1 MLTHVRFFKGVL
13 VRCTITC
20 RGTLTRQM
28 LREEMRSQ
36 GLHPNREANFLDEN
50 MKVMSLDELQA
61 EVDSLAGRKLNERT
75 TTEQIKSWFVDPR
88 SEVFPNGRKGKEKRD
103 SNRLQEHEGRVD
115 QFVHQLEK
123 SRYSEA
129 KLPPHNGKLRARSL
143 EAEKKAWAKNLL
155 SVTGLKLKSGDIPR
169 LPNAAEALVALLT
182 DNALTRKVTLI
193 ELAYRIILI
202 QQLLFQDKPGINGC
216 FCSKILNDVGV
227 DKSIRHRF
235 YPSVDRSQQDQAQW
249 GDKSNF
255 DKTGRIQLTL
265 HLLSGDCMLMPKA
278 MEMVMICPFDYCQ
291 IQEQSDQGIDFRK
304 TKKEDQSIYR
314 LAREA
319 SRLGGYQLG
328 RTSLTNFKDH
338 IGQKHK
344 EVKKPKSLTETQA
357 TGPLR
362 LLPYTTTLYSVHLLN
377 RVSRRANEKVPK
389 TAQDS
394 RSIGQMRTFV
404 AGWQVLK
411 RNQIYLFNHCRTRY
425 PDINPA
431 HESLRFPGQM
441 QARVDLNQRRNEGD
455 SEDIRVLQEM
465 QGRVYVDYMTKIAE
479 LMATTLGPE
488 RIKRKEDTGT
498 MESITGKE
506 QSAHG
511 SSPNKK
517 LKLVKPTHGFGNET
531 ESTGVDT
538 CSESLGGTR
547 RNEELDFAP
556 PPEGTWTTEDDE
568 VACTEMTPKTVAKLA
583 TNVKSGNGEG
593 ASTKTVEQ
601 PKKKRRI
608 KHTLKLVN
616 PKELGHLG
624 MTSRALSEEKSERLS
639 VYEGSKRDWTKE
651 EDSDEDFR
659 ARTEMEEFLGNPQT
673 LADFETKFNKSVGP
687 RFPVKRDK
695 LHQVL
700 ILNKPVI
707 SIKSRE
713 DIIDFCRELKGHA
726 GDWFFSTQESL
737 TQVEINRLA
746 VYARYSGGEP
756 VVMCRVLVEECFDDN
771 KWREAQTTEVGLF
784 LDGVF
789 RQHDEHRPSSRRSS
803 TTDLEGIELAN
814 GVIKSTRTAN
824 GYHQTYGNTGV
835 KFGIKSVK
843 RTLQAGFVNPKQAF
857 EATLLEGSS
866 TLLILVADETEEKM
880 TMRCT
885 MPRELMTSTEKSMSG
900 GLMEYGTL
908 EVRFGSRQAWV
919 ENIRCLPD
927 QLKKYQ
933 GSKKKNPFLS
943 EMDAFMVV
951 VSPYGQ
957 QMVYEFDNMYQF
969 TVSSAVEI
977 IDRTFKRY
985 QDLLLLGLPRGY
997 ACEKPNN
1004 ENMPQ
1009 QVDELL
1015 LKTPGPG
1022 QYDLRQNGA
1031 RPGLTKKDNL
1041 CRIRLHAL
1049 QELLKLVRDDA
1060 AEKEDRDNLKKM
1072 IRYIKNRCA
1081 LKFPQSGEN
1090 LFLKTDY
1097 GESEEST
1104 ERG

>member
-1 MLTHVRFFKGVL
+1 MK
-13 VRCTITC
+13 
-20 RGTLTRQM
+20 
-28 LREEMRSQ
+28 SQ
-36 GLHPNREANFLDEN
+36 GLSPNREANFLDEN
-50 MKVMSLDELQA
+50 MKVMSLNELQA
-61 EVDSLAGRKLNERT
+61 EVDSLAGRKLSERT
-75 TTEQIKSWFVDPR
+75 KTEQIKSWFVDPR
-88 SEVFPNGRKGKEKRD
+88 SEVFPNDRKEKEKRD
-103 SNRLQEHEGRVD
+103 SNRLHEHEGRVD

-123 SRYSEA
+123 SRYPEA
-129 KLPPHNGKLRARSL
+129 QLPPHNSKLRARSL
-143 EAEKKAWAKNLL
+143 EAEKTAWAKNLL
-155 SVTGLKLKSGDIPR
+155 CITGLKLKNGDIPR

-182 DNALTRKVTLI
+182 DNTLTGKVTLI

-216 FCSKILNDVGV
+216 FCSKILNEVEV

-235 YPSVDRSQQDQAQW
+235 YPGIDRSQQDQAQW

-278 MEMVMICPFDYCQ
+278 MEMVMICPFEYCQ
-291 IQEQSDQGIDFRK
+291 VQEQRDQGIDFRK

-319 SRLGGYQLG
+319 GRLGGYQLG
-328 RTSLTNFKDH
+328 RTSLADFKDH

-344 EVKKPKSLTETQA
+344 EVKKLKSLTETQA

-362 LLPYTTTLYSVHLLN
+362 LLPYTTTLYSAHLLD
-377 RVSRRANEKVPK
+377 RVSRQANENVPR
-389 TAQDS
+389 TAKDS
-394 RSIGQMRTFV
+394 RSIGQLRTFV

-425 PDINPA
+425 PDINPD
-431 HESLRFPGQM
+431 HESSKFPGQL

-465 QGRVYVDYMTKIAE
+465 QGRVYLDYMKKIAE
-479 LMATTLGPE
+479 LMATTLGQE
-488 RIKRKEDTGT
+488 RNKRRDDTGPT
-498 MESITGKE
+498 ESTPEKE
-506 QSAHG
+506 QSAYG

-517 LKLVKPTHGFGNET
+517 LKLVKPTQEIGNET
-531 ESTGVDT
+531 ESAGVDT
-538 CSESLGGTR
+538 GSESLGTHQ
-547 RNEELDFAP
+547 NEELNFTP

-568 VACTEMTPKTVAKLA
+568 VTCTEITPKTVAKLA
-583 TNVKSGNGEG
+583 TNVASGNDEG
-593 ASTKTVEQ
+593 TKAVEQ
-601 PKKKRRI
+601 PKKRRRI

-624 MTSRALSEEKSERLS
+624 MTSRALSEEKSEKHS

-651 EDSDEDFR
+651 EDSDEDFK
-659 ARTEMEEFLGNPQT
+659 ARTEMEDFLGNPQT
-673 LADFETKFNKSVGP
+673 LADFETKFHKSVGP
-687 RFPVKRDK
+687 RFPVKKDK

-726 GDWFFSTQESL
+726 GDWFFSTRESL
-737 TQVEINRLA
+737 TQEEINRLA

-789 RQHDEHRPSSRRSS
+789 RQHDEHRPSNRRSS

-824 GYHQTYGNTGV
+824 GYHQTYGNTGM

-857 EATLLEGSS
+857 EATRPEGSS
-866 TLLILVADETEEKM
+866 TMLILVADETEEKM
-880 TMRCT
+880 KTRCT
-885 MPRELMTSTEKSMSG
+885 MPRELMNSTEKSMSG

-908 EVRFGSRQAWV
+908 EVRFGSRKAWV

-927 QLKKYQ
+927 RLKRYQ

-1009 QVDELL
+1009 RVDELL

-1022 QYDLRQNGA
+1022 HYDLRQNGA

-1060 AEKEDRDNLKKM
+1060 ADKEDRDNLKKM

-1090 LFLKTDY
+1090 LFSKTEY
-1097 GESEEST
+1097 RELEENT